1 MSSQYLPRKKMIDI
15 EPKGFSGNKLKSMFN
30 KGILAKWRTKTE
42 KPVTFK
48 NPPPEFKPTFWDGLG
63 EWLQEAAVNVA
74 LKVVGGVIPMWF
86 WFALL
91 GAIILIIIIVL

>member
-15 EPKGFSGNKLKSMFN
+15 EPKGLDLPKRKIPTELK
-30 KGILAKWRTKTE
+30 KVEE
-42 KPVTFK
+42 KYK